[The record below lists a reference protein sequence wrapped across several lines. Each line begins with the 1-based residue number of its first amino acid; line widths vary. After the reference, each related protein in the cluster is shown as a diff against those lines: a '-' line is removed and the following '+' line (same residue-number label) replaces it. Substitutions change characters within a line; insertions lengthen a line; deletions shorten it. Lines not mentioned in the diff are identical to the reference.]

1 MLRMRAKVLPFL
13 AISRVGRPLN
23 SFFGSMRLKQRFRW
37 CSISPIVLFSSRAEW
52 RASSHPATDWLES
65 RLSVICIRHC
75 IYLLVFHFSFI
86 GMSTSKVELSIFL
99 YKYACPN
106 RDPKTELNE
115 TACQVS
121 LVVRH
126 TSFGERLWL
135 LEEAPDCIPIMW
147 WT

>member
-37 CSISPIVLFSSRAEW
+37 CSILFYKPNCPIFFTCGMEGVILLLIDWKVVLSSSVSGIAFIYW
-52 RASSHPATDWLES
+52 FFTFHSLE
-65 RLSVICIRHC
+65 CRHQKW
-75 IYLLVFHFSFI
+75 S
-86 GMSTSKVELSIFL
+86 FL
-99 YKYACPN
+99 YFYTSILARIETQKQ
-106 RDPKTELNE
+106 NE